1 MPPTGRRDGLQHVP
15 VGVPVEVRQAEQRPL
30 GGDATVAQRL
40 LRVGELGGDRFGGQ
54 LGEPPVRVAVEPD
67 RHPGLGERSDLGVG
81 RPVGDPA
88 ALHEQRG
95 RHPGTHHR
103 VDHRTEVARLAR
115 MVARLHVDC
124 QRHLHCPS
132 GYRPR
137 RMPLMGH
144 TRRGPLAGVTV
155 VETATYMSGPYAGMM
170 LADLGADV
178 IKVEGE
184 RGDPFRNYG
193 RPETEYSAVFANCN
207 RSKRS
212 VVLDLKDPDGRDE
225 LLALL
230 ARADVF
236 LANWRA
242 GVAESLR
249 LSDDLLESTNPRLVR
264 CFITGFG
271 PTGPRAAEPAFDTV
285 LQGLSGLSDALD
297 TGDEPK
303 LIPGYPLDKV
313 AATMAVQ
320 TILASLL
327 QRERTGRGERIE
339 LPMLDVATYFDFAD
353 LFTGRVFVDHQP
365 DVAQNAQAS
374 AIRPIRT
381 ADGWIVVAPVT
392 ARQIA
397 AACPRDRVSRV
408 DRQDPRRA

>member
-1 MPPTGRRDGLQHVP
+1 MPGSVSAAAS
-15 VGVPVEVRQAEQRPL
+15 V
-30 GGDATVAQRL
+30 
-40 LRVGELGGDRFGGQ
+40 
-54 LGEPPVRVAVEPD
+54 
-67 RHPGLGERSDLGVG
+67 VG

-115 MVARLHVDC
+115 MVARLDVDC

-193 RPETEYSAVFANCN
+193 RPETDVQRGVRQLQPVEAERRARPQGSRRARRA
-207 RSKRS
+207 
-212 VVLDLKDPDGRDE
+212 
-225 LLALL
+225 
-230 ARADVF
+230 ARA
-236 LANWRA
+236 ARTTPTCSSPIGGRA
-242 GVAESLR
+242 WQSRSACPTICSQ
-249 LSDDLLESTNPRLVR
+249 STNPRLVR

-271 PTGPRAAEPAFDTV
+271 PDGPTRCRARVRHRA
-285 LQGLSGLSDALD
+285 
-297 TGDEPK
+297 
-303 LIPGYPLDKV
+303 PG
-313 AATMAVQ
+313 A
-320 TILASLL
+320 
-327 QRERTGRGERIE
+327 
-339 LPMLDVATYFDFAD
+339 
-353 LFTGRVFVDHQP
+353 
-365 DVAQNAQAS
+365 
-374 AIRPIRT
+374 
-381 ADGWIVVAPVT
+381 
-392 ARQIA
+392 
-397 AACPRDRVSRV
+397 
-408 DRQDPRRA
+408 